1 MSRYRLRRF
10 LTLIDSGIGTSRSTA
25 LCGSRVSPQSAI
37 LWTFGETIS
46 WFMQAQTICISAVG
60 VQSGQKPAVS
70 RLSYRSETTCKMQEH
85 KREWTK
91 QHKTKGRHRGASLF
105 CGIFPQPTP
114 YSVESKCHAI
124 PLHSKTFLKL
134 RGRDLGKHH
143 PLNNENKIILSEA
156 LCLEALCAL

>member
-91 QHKTKGRHRGASLF
+91 QHKQKDGIEALVCFAESFRSRRHIPWK
-105 CGIFPQPTP
+105 C
-114 YSVESKCHAI
+114 KCHAI